1 MLFSSQ
7 LRLLTGPL
15 RASLKICGQLSE
27 RLFRL
32 GFPIHVLIDLHS
44 NIDLHF
50 NIDLDR
56 GAGRRQ
62 RQNSSSAT

>member
-7 LRLLTGPL
+7 LHLLTGPL
-15 RASLKICGQLSE
+15 RASLKNFGQLSE
-27 RLFRL
+27 RLFRS
-32 GFPIHVLIDLHS
+32 GFPIQVL
-44 NIDLHF
+44 IDLHF

-62 RQNSSSAT
+62 RQNSSPAT